1 MQLAYC
7 HFALALVSSLPAFLG
22 LGRAP
27 LGGTGTQGAGVGVL
41 CWSLLPAHQNTLQ
54 ALINLSFSELGA
66 DQVQQSLLQV

>member
-54 ALINLSFSELGA
+54 H
-66 DQVQQSLLQV
+66 